1 MRRLACMLALMLG
14 WMLAGAPVALAAS
27 GAGTGAA
34 PGSSIQI
41 LQSFGNQ
48 DEGGVLDIPV
58 KRRHEVLFWMGLAL
72 LVLVL
77 ATGGLGIAMGVFGK
91 EVFVWHMLLAGL
103 SMTLA
108 VAHAI
113 VAVVWFWPYK

>member
-14 WMLAGAPVALAAS
+14 WMLVATPAVLAAN
-27 GAGTGAA
+27 GGGAA

-48 DEGGVLDIPV
+48 DEDGVLNIPV

-103 SMTLA
+103 TMTLA

-113 VAVVWFWPYK
+113 VSLVWFWPYK